1 MIAILRQILIM
12 LSSSAKC
19 NFSRNGML
27 PRRLS
32 AFAACCIL
40 LGTVGALALGQA
52 SHADT
57 TLPPTVAAMS
67 FSQDS
72 PRPDFGVPLQVTTKQ
87 RKAILKSNFEKIKKD
102 TDELAALAKSLQEE
116 VGKSNENVLS
126 LKIVEKAEKIENL
139 AKKIKNSAKE
149 G

>member
-1 MIAILRQILIM
+1 MIAILCQILIK
-12 LSSSAKC
+12 LSSSTKC
-19 NFSRNGML
+19 RYSGNRML
-27 PRRLS
+27 LRRPS

-40 LGTVGALALGQA
+40 LVTVAALVLGQA

-57 TLPPTVAAMS
+57 TLPPTVAAIS
-67 FSQDS
+67 YSQES
-72 PRPDFGVPLQVTTKQ
+72 PRPDFGVPIKVTAKQ

-102 TDELAALAKSLQEE
+102 TDDLAALAKSLQEE